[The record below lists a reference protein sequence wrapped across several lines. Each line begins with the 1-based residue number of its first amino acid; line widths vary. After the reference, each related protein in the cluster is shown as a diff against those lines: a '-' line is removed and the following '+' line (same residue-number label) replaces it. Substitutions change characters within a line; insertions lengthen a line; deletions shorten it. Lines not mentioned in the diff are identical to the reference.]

1 MKTLYMTRDILFL
14 LDEIISTDK
23 LKTLEEDIT
32 NLFINHDTL
41 EDRILKN
48 RKKLTRKDV
57 SVIKR
62 IINKQINYDIFP
74 ITREKL
80 LKKLDQESFN
90 PSLMNKLLI
99 FPDNILDKNELEKL
113 YNDLIQKYEE
123 LERNIR
129 ILKNTKEIVKMDR
142 YDQSNILEIFRLYH
156 FFKVT
161 VYEGR
166 NINPDRSY
174 SY

>member
-23 LKTLEEDIT
+23 LKTLEEDIN

-99 FPDNILDKNELEKL
+99 FPYNILDKNELEKL

-129 ILKNTKEIVKMDR
+129 ILKNIKEIVKMDR

-161 VYEGR
+161 VYE
-166 NINPDRSY
+166 
-174 SY
+174 

>member
-23 LKTLEEDIT
+23 LKTLEEDIN

-129 ILKNTKEIVKMDR
+129 ILKNIKEIVKMDR

-161 VYEGR
+161 VYE
-166 NINPDRSY
+166 
-174 SY
+174 

>member
-23 LKTLEEDIT
+23 LKTLEEDIN

-74 ITREKL
+74 IAREKL

-99 FPDNILDKNELEKL
+99 FPYNILDKNELEKL

-129 ILKNTKEIVKMDR
+129 ILKNIKEIVKMDR

-161 VYEGR
+161 VYE
-166 NINPDRSY
+166 
-174 SY
+174 